1 MTGHASSR
9 SYSAALTLRASPC
22 SYSAALALRASS
34 RSYGTALALRVSPCS
49 YSAALPLRASPCSYG
64 AALISGIFCLL
75 SRRVQPIAN
84 LSRRRQNALSLL
96 CRPGNRILSRCQI
109 HRICK
114 THKRTADRHNG
125 GQHSGKYLF
134 VHILICHCPS

>member
-9 SYSAALTLRASPC
+9 SYST
-22 SYSAALALRASS
+22 ALALRASSLSYGTALALCASS
-34 RSYGTALALRVSPCS
+34 RSYGTALA
-49 YSAALPLRASPCSYG
+49 LRASPCSYG

-134 VHILICHCPS
+134 IHILICHCPSLQDHQASCSG